1 MLPNYFDNN
10 NKLLSG
16 WWTKAGTSESG
27 TPNPEP
33 GAQAIKAAITQVTHP
48 VILVH
53 SEGQIAAA
61 QGGTV
66 FLRDSQIS
74 DCPED
79 GYPLC
84 GYTPRL
90 HPENLGDPVFKK
102 THGLKYA
109 YIAGAMANGITS
121 VNMVEAAGLAGMIGF
136 FGAAGLS
143 LNQVEAAIVSLQ
155 ERLGNR
161 PFGFNLIHSPN
172 DPQLESAVTDLYLRH
187 GIHLVSAS
195 AYLDLTLPLV
205 YFRVRGIHQ
214 DAQGNIVCPNKV
226 IAKVSRVEV
235 AAKFFSPPPDRL
247 LAQLLDKKMITPE
260 EADLAKFIPVAEDLT
275 AEADSGGHTDN
286 RPAISLLPTMIA
298 LRDRLAEKY
307 RYKKPPCVGLG
318 GGISSP
324 ESAAAAFAMGAAYIL
339 TGSVNQSCVEAGTSE
354 TVRLMLAEAR
364 QADVTMA
371 PAADMFELG
380 VKVQVLKRG
389 TMFPL
394 RAAKLYELYCRY
406 ERLEAIPQEQ
416 RKILERD
423 FFRCSLEEE
432 WLNTRKFF
440 AANDPRQITRAESDP
455 KHKMALVFR
464 SYLGQSSRWAV
475 RGEPSRKIDYQIW
488 CGPSLGAFNEW
499 VSGTFLE
506 KPENRKTVTVAMNL
520 LVGAAVVTRAN
531 WLRCQGVIL
540 PAGTG
545 TFAPTELSKLY
556 ELIGDKLVM

>member
-1 MLPNYFDNN
+1 LQTGAVYNFNNN
-10 NKLLSG
+10 NKILSG
-16 WWTKAGTSESG
+16 WWTKAGESG

-33 GAQAIKAAITQVTHP
+33 GTQALKTAIMQVTRP

-53 SEGQIAAA
+53 SEGDIAAA
-61 QGGTV
+61 RGGTV
-66 FLRDSQIS
+66 FLRDSPIS
-74 DCPED
+74 DCPGD

-84 GYTPRL
+84 AYAPRL
-90 HPENLGDPVFKK
+90 HPEDLGDPVFKK
-102 THGLKYA
+102 THGLRYA

-136 FGAAGLS
+136 FGAAGLP
-143 LNQVEAAIVSLQ
+143 LNEVEAAAVSLKQ
-155 ERLGNR
+155 RLKDR

-187 GIHLVSAS
+187 GIRLISAS

-205 YFRVRGIHQ
+205 YFRIKGIHR
-214 DAQGNIVCPNKV
+214 DALGNIVCPNKV

-235 AAKFFSPPPDRL
+235 AAKFFSPPPDKL

-260 EADLAKFIPVAEDLT
+260 QAELAKFIPVAEDLT

-286 RPAISLLPTMIA
+286 RPAISLLPSMIA
-298 LRDRLAEKY
+298 LRDRLAAKY
-307 RYKKPPCVGLG
+307 AYKKPPCVGLG
-318 GGISSP
+318 GGISTP

-406 ERLEAIPQEQ
+406 DRLEAIPQDQ

-520 LVGAAVVTRAN
+520 LAGAAVVTRAN

-540 PAGTG
+540 PSGTG
-545 TFAPTELSKLY
+545 TFAPTKLSELY
-556 ELIGDKLVM
+556 ELVGDK

>member
-1 MLPNYFDNN
+1 MSYKNFNN

-16 WWTKAGTSESG
+16 RWIKIGTPDPESG
-27 TPNPEP
+27 V
-33 GAQAIKAAITQVTHP
+33 QALKAAITRVTQP

-53 SEGQIAAA
+53 SDGQIAAA

-66 FLRDSQIS
+66 FLCDNPVP
-74 DCPED
+74 DGPEE

-84 GYTPRL
+84 GYVPRL
-90 HPENLGDPVFKK
+90 HPEDLGDPVFKK
-102 THGLKYA
+102 THGLRYA

-121 VNMVEAAGLAGMIGF
+121 ANMVEAAGLAGMIGF

-143 LNQVEAAIVSLQ
+143 LNQVEAAVVSLQ
-155 ERLGNR
+155 QRLGNR

-172 DPQLESAVTDLYLRH
+172 DPQLESAVTDLYLKH
-187 GIHLVSAS
+187 GIGLISAS

-247 LAQLLDKKMITPE
+247 LAHLLDKKMITPE
-260 EADLAKFIPVAEDLT
+260 EASLAKHISVAEDLT

-286 RPAISLLPTMIA
+286 RPAMSLLPSMIA
-298 LRDRLAEKY
+298 LKDRLAEKY
-307 RYKKPPCVGLG
+307 RYSKPPCVGLG
-318 GGISSP
+318 GGISTP

-339 TGSVNQSCVEAGTSE
+339 TGSVNQSCAEAGTSE

-394 RAAKLYELYCRY
+394 RAARLYELYCRY
-406 ERLEAIPQEQ
+406 DRLEAIPQDQ
-416 RKILERD
+416 RTILERD

-440 AANDPRQITRAESDP
+440 AAADPRQITRAESDP

-464 SYLGQSSRWAV
+464 SYLGRASKWAV

-506 KPENRKTVTVAMNL
+506 KPENRKTVTVGMNL
-520 LVGAAVVTRAN
+520 LTGAAVVTRAN
-531 WLRCQGVIL
+531 WLRCQGLIL
-540 PAGTG
+540 PAGAG
-545 TFAPTELSKLY
+545 TFAPTELSAIY
-556 ELIGDKLVM
+556 ELIGDK